1 MVDLVDIDDSDLSR
15 VDFDLDLD
23 LVDINDSDLSRF
35 DFDLD
40 FDLVDPVD
48 LEVDIVEGDLLR
60 RSMCF
65 VCSLYT
71 SKVD

>member
-15 VDFDLDLD
+15 VDFDLDALD
-23 LVDINDSDLSRF
+23 LVDIDDSDLSRV
-35 DFDLD
+35 D

-48 LEVDIVEGDLLR
+48 LEVDIVEGNLLR

-65 VCSLYT
+65 V
-71 SKVD
+71 